1 MGSWGAVSCSH
12 FPPPSFLPLHPL
24 PSSSPPLSCI
34 TSCGDREERSEACS
48 SPSVSHLVNCFPSSS
63 PPYCT
68 NSGIFFVLYFFCE
81 TQSYRKSAFF
91 FSFHG
96 DTFEEKT
103 PVFQTCSYDSV
114 LLLWYSDPVIIP
126 LWLPLY
132 VSTGVVKIG
141 LLLCPC
147 CQTFGEGCSVWS
159 LTLEELKRGRN
170 PQKMVWLGGEDDLS
184 WSLRS
189 LAFREQRESDVKQH
203 LEVLDVK
210 VLYSILGQTREK
222 AFILQRRK
230 KCFVLGK
237 TLFFTFTTWL
247 GCMDASRAG
256 SKLFI
261 ELIMVRV
268 TRRYQ
273 WIIRWWYCLVI
284 TYLNLYSH

>member
-12 FPPPSFLPLHPL
+12 FPPPSLLPLHPL

-48 SPSVSHLVNCFPSSS
+48 SPSVSHLDNCFPSSS

-68 NSGIFFVLYFFCE
+68 NPGIFFVCYISSVRRNLTGKSVGFFVCLFL
-81 TQSYRKSAFF
+81 FF
-91 FSFHG
+91 FL
-96 DTFEEKT
+96 FEGTHLKRRLL
-103 PVFQTCSYDSV
+103 FFKLCSYDSV
-114 LLLWYSDPVIIP
+114 LPLWYSDPVIIP
-126 LWLPLY
+126 LWLLLC

-147 CQTFGEGCSVWS
+147 CQTFGEGCSEWS

-189 LAFREQRESDVKQH
+189 LAFREQRESDVEQH

-210 VLYSILGQTREK
+210 V
-222 AFILQRRK
+222 FIFHSWTNQGEDFYFTKK
-230 KCFVLGK
+230 KCFALGQ

-261 ELIMVRV
+261 KLI
-268 TRRYQ
+268 
-273 WIIRWWYCLVI
+273 WFG
-284 TYLNLYSH
+284 